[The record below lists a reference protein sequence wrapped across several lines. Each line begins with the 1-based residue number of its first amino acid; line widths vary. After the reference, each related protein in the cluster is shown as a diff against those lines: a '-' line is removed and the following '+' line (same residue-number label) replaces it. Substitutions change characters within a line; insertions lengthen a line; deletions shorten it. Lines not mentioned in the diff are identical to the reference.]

1 VSNFTL
7 ELTIDDS
14 FDGCQC
20 GYKARWNYYPPRS
33 FKMIPYSSEASSISS
48 IALVLRASRKA
59 DDASVPSSMWSGPRD
74 LCLIYKMSKELKDR
88 MDFIVSYHCRIV
100 KMSNNLRQDRLCLV
114 SERFIWGSISMCCEL
129 EGFGQLPLEV
139 YPQAD
144 WDLVAGKT
152 RKQLIQLNI
161 DEWLKQ
167 KKDEHILRGHLNLV
181 FSESVYSPESDIGI
195 GDHRLTST
203 K

>member
-1 VSNFTL
+1 
-7 ELTIDDS
+7 
-14 FDGCQC
+14 
-20 GYKARWNYYPPRS
+20 
-33 FKMIPYSSEASSISS
+33 
-48 IALVLRASRKA
+48 
-59 DDASVPSSMWSGPRD
+59 
-74 LCLIYKMSKELKDR
+74 
-88 MDFIVSYHCRIV
+88 
-100 KMSNNLRQDRLCLV
+100 
-114 SERFIWGSISMCCEL
+114 MCCEL